1 MKLRNFSLGINS
13 YPASAPGS
21 NHTTARDVLNLRVDG
36 DGYLRLAPGVTDWH
50 ELPSPVTGVARAYDH
65 LFFLLEDG
73 DLYKLTPDAPD
84 TPTLVASTAMR
95 GKLSVIDEFET
106 FFLLTSESVED
117 PGYYFDVESGVLF
130 PLKYNQTLKP
140 PMSQVTDAEQDEGHR
155 NGRRFFYVF
164 AEVRL
169 HSSVP
174 EGSPAAAFHAPVSDP
189 ILIGDSSAND
199 RFWRAHFSGISFNND
214 DTTHIYIYRSPTVIL
229 ADDNYV
235 PELTDDD
242 AFDFFD
248 RTQFYRVGQILRGT
262 TTWADN
268 NVGLSKIADPDDDP
282 QVPIRW
288 QEGDD
293 RERNSL
299 STAHILEGLP
309 GETRSWRH
317 FNGYNFVATGAR
329 LRFSEVDF
337 GVLKHAVF
345 PEVNSINAP
354 GDTDFVETFDE
365 TLLFGDSQHL
375 NVLRGYDPFN
385 FQIYQVA
392 TVGPVTAYSTSVLP
406 AGGLGFV
413 AQDGFY
419 VYDGETVK
427 EISTPQL
434 DRFFENRVAV
444 DGAVLPL
451 PNSES
456 LWSVEFDDGSQ
467 FTFLL
472 NTERL
477 DAPIWTRQSFIFEQ
491 GVEFPLVPLG
501 IWSFDGNG
509 LWSFG
514 DGERWGYIDPDAQ
527 GIEQIFLVRNEAV
540 VEQYLWHDLNSGV
553 RAGNEWL
560 WESNLMRG
568 GSETAKVY
576 DRLKLAG
583 YAENEIDV
591 DFELDIKGETVEK
604 HIRDAS
610 FAKNSRKKRI
620 PIKRRANSMHF
631 QGVGNW

>member
-1 MKLRNFSLGINS
+1 M
-13 YPASAPGS
+13 
-21 NHTTARDVLNLRVDG
+21 
-36 DGYLRLAPGVTDWH
+36 
-50 ELPSPVTGVARAYDH
+50 
-65 LFFLLEDG
+65 
-73 DLYKLTPDAPD
+73 
-84 TPTLVASTAMR
+84 
-95 GKLSVIDEFET
+95 
-106 FFLLTSESVED
+106 
-117 PGYYFDVESGVLF
+117 
-130 PLKYNQTLKP
+130 
-140 PMSQVTDAEQDEGHR
+140 
-155 NGRRFFYVF
+155 
-164 AEVRL
+164 
-169 HSSVP
+169 
-174 EGSPAAAFHAPVSDP
+174 
-189 ILIGDSSAND
+189 
-199 RFWRAHFSGISFNND
+199 
-214 DTTHIYIYRSPTVIL
+214 
-229 ADDNYV
+229 
-235 PELTDDD
+235 
-242 AFDFFD
+242 
-248 RTQFYRVGQILRGT
+248 
-262 TTWADN
+262 
-268 NVGLSKIADPDDDP
+268 
-282 QVPIRW
+282 
-288 QEGDD
+288 
-293 RERNSL
+293 
-299 STAHILEGLP
+299 
-309 GETRSWRH
+309 
-317 FNGYNFVATGAR
+317 
-329 LRFSEVDF
+329 DF

-477 DAPIWTRQSFIFEQ
+477 DAPIWTRQSFHFRARCRISV
-491 GVEFPLVPLG
+491 GAVGDLEFR
-501 IWSFDGNG
+501 WHSG

-527 GIEQIFLVRNEAV
+527 GIEQIFLVRNEEV

-583 YAENEIDV
+583 YAENEINV
-591 DFELDIKGETVEK
+591 DFDLEIKGERLWRNRLK
-604 HIRDAS
+604 G
-610 FAKNSRKKRI
+610 RI
-620 PIKRRANSMHF
+620 IC
-631 QGVGNW
+631 